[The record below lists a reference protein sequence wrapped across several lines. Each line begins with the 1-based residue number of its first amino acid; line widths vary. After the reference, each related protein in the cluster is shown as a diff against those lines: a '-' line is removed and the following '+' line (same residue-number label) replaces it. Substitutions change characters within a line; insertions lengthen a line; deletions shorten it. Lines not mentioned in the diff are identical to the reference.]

1 MSGVGRFV
9 GLHELIINS
18 FLSLGHYVS
27 AIDLIILLVG
37 NLGLNSP
44 TLP

>member
-1 MSGVGRFV
+1 M

-18 FLSLGHYVS
+18 FLSLGYYVS
-27 AIDLIILLVG
+27 AIGLIVLLVG
-37 NLGLNSP
+37 NLGLNFP

>member
-1 MSGVGRFV
+1 M

-18 FLSLGHYVS
+18 FLSLGYYVS
-27 AIDLIILLVG
+27 ALGLIIPLVG